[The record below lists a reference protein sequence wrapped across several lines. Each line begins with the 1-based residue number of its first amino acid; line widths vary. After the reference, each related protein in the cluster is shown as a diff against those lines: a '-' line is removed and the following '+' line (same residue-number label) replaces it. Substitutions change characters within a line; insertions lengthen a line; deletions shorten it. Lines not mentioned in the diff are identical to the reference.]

1 MFFCIKNKD
10 STGHS
15 LPFQMTLELQ
25 MKKEIFYL
33 LCHTSNC
40 CLLLP
45 LGMWRSAVKG
55 E

>member
-25 MKKEIFYL
+25 MKKERVYFMYYVIHQIVACY
-33 LCHTSNC
+33 
-40 CLLLP
+40 CL
-45 LGMWRSAVKG
+45 
-55 E
+55 